1 MGIKDLTKFVRD
13 KHSSALSKINLS
25 ELKYKRVAIDT
36 AIYLFKFKCS
46 AGSSWLR
53 SFVSMVKLF
62 RINNVEPIYVFD
74 SQAPPEKL
82 LEQQR
87 RRQVMNERK
96 TTTKY
101 LKDAVELYKMS
112 GEIDESLQK
121 CYDKINTCTI
131 NTSDKGIDV
140 ELITNHLISKEKAD
154 ISITSEDILNL
165 KHVFKYLNVEY
176 TCAIAEAEAT
186 CAYMY
191 HQKDVDYVLTD
202 DSDIMAYGC
211 SYLSKIG
218 PSGTCV
224 YTDYQLLLESTG
236 LSREEFVDFC
246 IMMGTDYNDRV
257 KGFGPVKC
265 LKTITEFST
274 LDKIT
279 AYHNIDYENIRR
291 LFSTLPFVKEEVEG
305 NNVEIEFIPKE
316 EFCFINNLPFHL
328 FQEEG

>member
-1 MGIKDLTKFVRD
+1 MGVKDLTKFVRD
-13 KHSSALSKINLS
+13 KHGIALSKVSLS
-25 ELKYKRVAIDT
+25 DLKFKKVAIDT
-36 AIYLFKFKCS
+36 AIYIFKFKCS

-62 RINNVEPIYVFD
+62 KTNNVEPIFVFD

-82 LEQQR
+82 IEQQR
-87 RRQVMNERK
+87 RRQVANDRK
-96 TTTKY
+96 KTTKY
-101 LKDAVELYKMS
+101 LKDAVELYKLS

-121 CYDKINTCTI
+121 CYDKINTSSVQA
-131 NTSDKGIDV
+131 SDIGIDIA
-140 ELITNHLISKEKAD
+140 LIDDHILSKEKTE

-165 KHVFKYLNVEY
+165 KHVLRYLNVEY

-218 PSGTCV
+218 PSGICV
-224 YTDYQLLLESTG
+224 YTDYPALLESTG

-279 AYHNIDYENIRR
+279 AYHDIDYQNIRR

-305 NNVEIEFIPKE
+305 NKVEIEFIPKE
-316 EFCFINNLPFHL
+316 EFCFTNNLPFHL
-328 FQEEG
+328 FQED